1 MSGPPRKP
9 VALKLLEGNR
19 GHQSQ
24 KILNK
29 GPDWHDSF
37 GPCPKHLK
45 GEARKLWKKLV
56 PQLASKNLAAEV
68 YRPALEGLCRNYAR
82 ALQAEAIL
90 DSQGLTMSFQ
100 KSEDGTVYEQQRPEV
115 SIAQKSW
122 QAVKAFAAEFGLT
135 PAAVSKIQMP
145 TKKERSLDDHA
156 KERANAVRS
165 KSG

>member
-1 MSGPPRKP
+1 MPGPPRKP

-29 GPDWHDSF
+29 GPDWHDEF
-37 GPCPKHLK
+37 GPCPKHLA

-68 YRPALEGLCRNYAR
+68 YRPALEGLCKNYAR
-82 ALQAEAIL
+82 ALQAEAVL
-90 DSQGLTMSFQ
+90 DQEGLTM
-100 KSEDGTVYEQQRPEV
+100 TVGEQGYLQQRPEV

-145 TKKERSLDDHA
+145 TKKERSLADLA
-156 KERANAVRS
+156 KERASAVRS
-165 KSG
+165 G

>member
-1 MSGPPRKP
+1 MPGPPRRP
-9 VALKLLEGNR
+9 VHLKILEGNR

-37 GPCPKHLK
+37 GPCPKYLK
-45 GEARKLWKKLV
+45 GDARRLWKKLT
-56 PQLASKNLAAEV
+56 PQLAAKNLAAQV

-82 ALQAEAIL
+82 ALQAEAVL
-90 DSQGLTMSFQ
+90 DEKGLTMAFQ
-100 KSEDGTVYEQQRPEV
+100 KSEDGTTYEQQRPEV

-145 TKKERSLDDHA
+145 TKKERSLADRA
-156 KERANAVRS
+156 KERANAFRS
-165 KSG
+165 G